1 MEPKPSPGTQSYILR
16 AWHEDTPERTW
27 RFRMQFVGTG
37 EVYGFN
43 DLDSLQHFLKERFDQ
58 ESDID
63 EQQANVA
70 AK

>member
-1 MEPKPSPGTQSYILR
+1 
-16 AWHEDTPERTW
+16 
-27 RFRMQFVGTG
+27 MQVVGPG